1 MKTFATKFSL
11 AASLLLT
18 IGWFGFDSSQAQTAS
33 LNLKVGEAAPSV
45 TGVNQDGKEWR
56 LAEAAGKKVVL
67 LYFYPKD
74 ETPGCTKEACGLR
87 DSMGDLQKSEVEV
100 IGVSFDSAASHKSF
114 IAKHGLNFPL
124 LADTE
129 GKIADAYGVRMP
141 DKARARRVSFLIGKD
156 GKILHITDSPDADKH
171 LTEMKEAVAKL
182 KK

>member
-1 MKTFATKFSL
+1 MKTFAIKPIRLAILTL
-11 AASLLLT
+11 AATLFLCNA
-18 IGWFGFDSSQAQTAS
+18 GFAQGNA
-33 LNLKVGEAAPSV
+33 LKLKVGDAAPQV
-45 TGVNQDGKEWR
+45 TGLNQDGKEWK
-56 LAEAAGKKVVL
+56 LAAATGKKAVL

-87 DSMGDLQKSEVEV
+87 DRMGDLQKSDVEV
-100 IGVSFDSAASHKSF
+100 VGVSFDNAESHKSF
-114 IAKHGLNFPL
+114 IAKNNLNFSL

-156 GKILHITDSPDADKH
+156 GKILHITDSPQAEVH
-171 LTEMKEAVAKL
+171 LAEMKEAVAKL